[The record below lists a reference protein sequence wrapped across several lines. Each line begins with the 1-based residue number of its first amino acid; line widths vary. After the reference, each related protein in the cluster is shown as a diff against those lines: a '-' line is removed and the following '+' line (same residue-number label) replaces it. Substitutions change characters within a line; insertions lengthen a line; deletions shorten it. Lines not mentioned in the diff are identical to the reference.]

1 MFNLKPIVMKVR
13 KNPKVN
19 LENKRRIFF
28 QIGMI
33 LALIA
38 VFAAFEY
45 RSYDKYELPDFNVNI
60 LL

>member
-1 MFNLKPIVMKVR
+1 MKVR